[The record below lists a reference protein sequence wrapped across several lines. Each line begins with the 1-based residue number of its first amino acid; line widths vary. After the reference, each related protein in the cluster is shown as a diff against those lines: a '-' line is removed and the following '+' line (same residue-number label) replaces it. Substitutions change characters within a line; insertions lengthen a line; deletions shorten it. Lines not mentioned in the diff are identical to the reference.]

1 MLISP
6 NLKLLM
12 DANLGVV
19 TVWRIQA
26 ESLHCPL
33 APPASSLSNE
43 LWRACGGRTGPSEPS
58 WNRSDVFSVN
68 MTVDWT

>member
-1 MLISP
+1 
-6 NLKLLM
+6 M

-26 ESLHCPL
+26 ESLYCPL

-43 LWRACGGRTGPSEPS
+43 LWGEHVGEERVRPNPLGFVPMR
-58 WNRSDVFSVN
+58 FL
-68 MTVDWT
+68 

>member
-43 LWRACGGRTGPSEPS
+43 LWGEHVGEERVRPNPLGFVPMR
-58 WNRSDVFSVN
+58 FL
-68 MTVDWT
+68 